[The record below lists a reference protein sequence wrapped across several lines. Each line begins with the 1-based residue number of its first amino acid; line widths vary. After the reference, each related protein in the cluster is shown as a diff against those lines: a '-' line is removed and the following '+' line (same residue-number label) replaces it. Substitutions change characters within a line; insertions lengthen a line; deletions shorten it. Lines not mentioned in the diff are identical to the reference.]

1 MTPLPKGLY
10 DDRLDTPAGKRARS
24 ARPTVQRVPPSIACG
39 MFIDYLIIVAQVRHT

>member
-10 DDRLDTPAGKRARS
+10 DDRFDTPAGKWARS

-39 MFIDYLIIVAQVRHT
+39 MFIDYLSMVAQVTYT